1 MTYTHTAY
9 IYMYRLLLLKQLSTF
24 LQNPLFFNFP
34 LPACGYAKIGILK
47 YTFTPIVPLNLE
59 LTDV

>member
-1 MTYTHTAY
+1 
-9 IYMYRLLLLKQLSTF
+9 MYRLLLLKQLSTF
-24 LQNPLFFNFP
+24 LQNPLIFNFP